1 MKIIKVAKRYRYVF
15 AAISLAIILL
25 IIIVG
30 LFSIDNATNEMIVEY
45 IEELGWEIEATPKE
59 ITYLTI
65 PKQFD
70 AVYETYNAVQKHSG
84 FNLEEFKGK
93 KVTRYTYRVLN
104 HKESKTTRVI
114 AGVFVY
120 ENTIIAGD
128 ISSADVNGFLHAI
141 TETSNISRKIPIF

>member
-30 LFSIDNATNEMIVEY
+30 LFSVDNATNEMIVEY

>member
-1 MKIIKVAKRYRYVF
+1 MKIIKSVRKYRYII
-15 AAISLAIILL
+15 ASLAFASVLL

-30 LFSIDNATNEMIVEY
+30 LFSVDNATNEMIVDY
-45 IEELGWEIEATPKE
+45 IEDLGWEIEATPKE
-59 ITYLTI
+59 ITHLTI

-84 FNLEEFKGK
+84 FNLEDFKGK

-104 HKESKTTRVI
+104 HKESKNTRVV

-128 ISSADVNGFLHAI
+128 ISSTDTNGFLHALS
-141 TETSNISRKIPIF
+141 ETSNISQNTSVF